1 VTFPETVVHRFTI
14 RLLLDGGKAID
25 IHGPANLTEETTDAI
40 VNAANSSLLGGGGV
54 DGAIHRAGGPVI
66 LAECRQI
73 VSKIGSLSAGKAVIT
88 AGGQLAAKYVIH
100 TVGPIYRDGE
110 RGEAETLASC
120 HRESV
125 RLADEHNLQSVA
137 FPAIST
143 GAYGYPVSEAAPIAL
158 SATLESLALAKHVT
172 LCRFVLFDVSTVRA
186 FQRAA
191 ETLHRTN
198 STSPFR
204 IEKAHS

>member
-1 VTFPETVVHRFTI
+1 MTFPDSLAHGFTI
-14 RLLLDGGKAID
+14 RLLLEGGKAVE
-25 IHGPANLTEETTDAI
+25 IHGPADITEETTDAI

-54 DGAIHRAGGPVI
+54 DGAIHDAGGPAI

-73 VSKIGSLSAGKAVIT
+73 VSRIGTLPAGRAVIT
-88 AGGQLAAKYVIH
+88 TGGRLAARHVIH
-100 TVGPIYRDGE
+100 TVGPIYGGGD

-125 RLADEHNLQSVA
+125 RLADEHGLASLS

-143 GAYGYPVSEAAPIAL
+143 GAYGYPVTEAAPIAL
-158 SATLESLALAKHVT
+158 SSTIEALASAKHVT
-172 LCRFVLFDVSTVRA
+172 KCRFVLFDISTVRA
-186 FQRAA
+186 YQRAA
-191 ETLHRTN
+191 ETLHRLNT
-198 STSPFR
+198 TSPFR